1 MKKTII
7 KSIEDILNNNYK
19 INIEEKIA
27 DELFDR
33 KEKLSRELLNKST
46 LAKILMLTNSIQD
59 MLKKGNQESSEFK
72 SLVDK
77 LLKMDDA
84 LNRDEIINKI
94 LNNE

>member
-7 KSIEDILNNNYK
+7 KSIEDILFNNYE
-19 INIEEKIA
+19 INIEEEIA
-27 DELFDR
+27 DELFER
-33 KEKLSRELLNKST
+33 KEILRKELLNKST

-59 MLKKGNQESSEFK
+59 ILKEGNQESNEFK
-72 SLVDK
+72 YLVDR
-77 LLKMDDA
+77 LLKMDNA

>member
-7 KSIEDILNNNYK
+7 KSIEDILFNNYE
-19 INIEEKIA
+19 INIEEEIA
-27 DELFDR
+27 DELFER
-33 KEKLSRELLNKST
+33 KETLRKELLNKST

-59 MLKKGNQESSEFK
+59 ILKEGNQESNEFK
-72 SLVDK
+72 SLVYR

>member
-33 KEKLSRELLNKST
+33 KEKLSKELLNKST

-59 MLKKGNQESSEFK
+59 MLKNDNQESSEFK
-72 SLVDK
+72 SLVDR

>member
-33 KEKLSRELLNKST
+33 KEKLSKELLNNST

-59 MLKKGNQESSEFK
+59 MLKNGNQESSEFK
-72 SLVDK
+72 SLVDR
-77 LLKMDDA
+77 LIKMDDA

>member
-1 MKKTII
+1 
-7 KSIEDILNNNYK
+7 
-19 INIEEKIA
+19 
-27 DELFDR
+27 
-33 KEKLSRELLNKST
+33 
-46 LAKILMLTNSIQD
+46 MLTNSIQD

>member
-33 KEKLSRELLNKST
+33 KEKLSKELLNKST

-72 SLVDK
+72 SLVDR

>member
-46 LAKILMLTNSIQD
+46 LEKILMLTNSIQD

>member
-1 MKKTII
+1 MKETII

>member
-1 MKKTII
+1 MLFR
-7 KSIEDILNNNYK
+7 S
-19 INIEEKIA
+19 EEKIA

-33 KEKLSRELLNKST
+33 KEKLSKELLNKST

-72 SLVDK
+72 SLVDR